1 MDGTIVV
8 AALLLNPR
16 AARRR
21 EAEAHARALEENN
34 DTKTL
39 EEKNDTKSNSEITSH
54 VSPSDALVDR
64 EEKT

>member
-1 MDGTIVV
+1 MDGSILV

-21 EAEAHARALEENN
+21 EGEAQGRALEENS

-39 EEKNDTKSNSEITSH
+39 EEKNDTKSDSETTSH
-54 VSPSDALVDR
+54 VSPSDRLVD
-64 EEKT
+64 

>member
-1 MDGTIVV
+1 MDGTILV

-21 EAEAHARALEENN
+21 DAEAQARALEENN

-39 EEKNDTKSNSEITSH
+39 ETKTNSETTSH
-54 VSPSDALVDR
+54 ASSSDTLADQ
-64 EEKT
+64 EKT

>member
-1 MDGTIVV
+1 MDGTILV

-21 EAEAHARALEENN
+21 EAEAQARALEENN

-39 EEKNDTKSNSEITSH
+39 ETKTNSEITSH
-54 VSPSDALVDR
+54 VSPSDTLADR
-64 EEKT
+64 EERT